1 MSSIPVRRASSS
13 EGDSQ
18 PTSDERKRK
27 RMISNRESARRS
39 RMRKQQHLDDLINQA
54 EQLKNQNS
62 QIDVQINLA
71 TQQYVKVESENAILR
86 AQLSELTERLHSI
99 NSVLRFIEEVSGM
112 AMDIPE
118 IPDPLLKPLQLPRA
132 AQPIMANADMLQF

>member
-1 MSSIPVRRASSS
+1 MSSTPVRRASSS

>member
-1 MSSIPVRRASSS
+1 
-13 EGDSQ
+13 
-18 PTSDERKRK
+18 
-27 RMISNRESARRS
+27 
-39 RMRKQQHLDDLINQA
+39 MRKQQHLDDLINQA

-62 QIDVQINLA
+62 QVDVQINLA

>member
-62 QIDVQINLA
+62 QVDVQINLA

>member
-1 MSSIPVRRASSS
+1 MSSIPVRRTSSS

-39 RMRKQQHLDDLINQA
+39 RMRKQQHLDELINQA
-54 EQLKNQNS
+54 EQLKSQNS

-71 TQQYVKVESENAILR
+71 TQQFVKVESENAILR
-86 AQLSELTERLHSI
+86 AQLSELTERLQSM

-112 AMDIPE
+112 TMDIPE
-118 IPDPLLKPLQLPRA
+118 LPDPLLKPLQLPCA

>member
-27 RMISNRESARRS
+27 RMLSNRESARRS